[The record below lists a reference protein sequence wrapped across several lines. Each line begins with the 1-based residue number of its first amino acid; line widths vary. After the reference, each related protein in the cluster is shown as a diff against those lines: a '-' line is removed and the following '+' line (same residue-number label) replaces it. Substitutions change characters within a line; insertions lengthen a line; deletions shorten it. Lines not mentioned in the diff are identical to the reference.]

1 MKATAQ
7 QPGPGAGSLPTR
19 WCTPNNDHRSRA
31 ASVRPSPGG
40 LSCEPRRL
48 GHLCRAGS
56 SGLAACTSGRGLSP
70 AAPATTRA
78 GSAGRSDSAPTCA
91 CTARQ
96 RAGWPP
102 PGRAARPTNGPRGL
116 RDPPRWHD
124 HSGLSATDVGA
135 TSTITGLASEFYLAV
150 GREYG
155 QRGPV
160 YDFEPKVASSV
171 IGAMLRASRT
181 TVLIAQPLHQVLRDG
196 TVITAITT
204 EAGSTIEATQFID
217 ASYEGDL
224 LARAG
229 VSSHVGRKRTT
240 PTERPSTGCAWPPPA
255 PGLPF
260 RWPPTGHRAPDERD
274 SPRDPGVGAAGTRE
288 RGRRHHGLRIPSHA
302 HGPPPCASLS
312 LAPRTTTP
320 RPGTLWRAP
329 LRRASGT
336 HSISECDSQAASTT

>member
-1 MKATAQ
+1 M
-7 QPGPGAGSLPTR
+7 
-19 WCTPNNDHRSRA
+19 A
-31 ASVRPSPGG
+31 AIQAA
-40 LSCEPRRL
+40 RL
-48 GHLCRAGS
+48 GQRTVLVAFGTHLG
-56 SGLAACTSGRGLSP
+56 GM
-70 AAPATTRA
+70 TT
-78 GSAGRSDSAPTCA
+78 
-91 CTARQ
+91 
-96 RAGWPP
+96 
-102 PGRAARPTNGPRGL
+102 
-116 RDPPRWHD
+116 
-124 HSGLSATDVGA
+124 SGLSATDVGA
-135 TSTITGLASEFYLAV
+135 TSTITGLAREFYLAV

-229 VSSHVGRKRTT
+229 VSSHVGREANHTYGETLNGVRL
-240 PTERPSTGCAWPPPA
+240 A
-255 PGLPF
+255 P
-260 RWPPTGHRAPDERD
+260 
-274 SPRDPGVGAAGTRE
+274 AGTGFAVPVAAYRTP
-288 RGRRHHGLRIPSHA
+288 RRPTSGILPGIQA
-302 HGPPPCASLS
+302 WAPPEPGNADDAIMAYGFRPTLTDRHPARSFS